1 MNLDELQIK
10 ISIELDDLNKQL
22 KSITKG
28 IDEALGPKATK
39 KLMADNNKV
48 VKSGLTAI
56 NKTTLNLVKKSRKD
70 TTKEVEAMSKDI
82 NKSLTKAF
90 DIDLTKFNSNITS
103 AMNQARITVRSACND
118 IKREL
123 NAALNIKGSIRITG
137 KASMSGSATGSSDS
151 NVASNMASSQY
162 IGAMIIKATNA
173 IIAENKA
180 NTLQLKQEINQ
191 STNKIVSAI
200 RKINTKTIQA
210 DSNKIAR
217 SNSIPVT
224 KEDPVAKTNNDSV
237 KSFGFE
243 LVGAGKAISAVT
255 KDMVNAHKAFV
266 IINRNLSA
274 LNNLK
279 SAMRLGAG
287 SYGSNQLIGGKAAEG
302 YVNFT
307 RGGTGVLDTSQIEAM
322 KYAFKQ
328 VQDLRERIKT
338 SALMNTSNFE
348 LGEEGQL
355 DTSQVEAMKKAFK
368 QVRELMKQIHNLGK
382 GIPSDTTSF
391 TIGEEQSQSLTGKVI
406 DSEKLTK
413 NKGIP
418 QKEVIMA
425 DSFKVIDDELAEVI
439 RECVE
444 RIQKFSK
451 NALAPGFEL
460 RDEGSQTLRG
470 KVIDKAKNSSTQR
483 IGVKDVIEG
492 TFREVEEVLPPV
504 IEKAAEEIE
513 KVTTTIRKATGA
525 MPGSKKNPTKADTN
539 TSKQGQSFVYSDKGL
554 SNNVFKGAI
563 NNTDKEAPKNAFEG
577 AKNNSTSAAEQVQDT
592 MQKIKNTWE
601 NAESMDLVQ
610 GVVDAIDVAGFLVNP
625 IKEGLAQVGKVVLGE
640 LTDLGGDFLDL
651 NESPLNSPKKLGQPL
666 SSKQPTID
674 GSKELGKPLNSKPVK
689 KPKDVGLNNTPDVT
703 KFSKKVEYVK
713 YELQEMLKE
722 ISSFKGMEIGSE
734 ELDGFKNQV
743 ENLMKRC
750 KSFKTSLESL
760 KVKVDSED
768 LEDAERGLKS
778 YQHVLIQVKKDLERV
793 SKKKNKVSDIDT
805 DIYERQVHNP
815 PINIADYGDDNTL
828 GFLPYRNEI
837 DSLIEYAKKA
847 GAKIKE
853 AISNSN
859 SQTLCF
865 APYQN
870 ELHELGETAKKI
882 GAKIKNALSKAGSG
896 IKGIFKGTGTNL
908 LGDFGNSFDSHVA
921 VQQAGELK
929 EKLKKSLDK
938 IKANF
943 KKTASEINKLA
954 NKLTAPF
961 KKIASILNNVASS
974 TKSAWSKI
982 TGIFKK
988 GANDAVNA
996 TNKLSIGL
1004 KDLLKQALGF
1014 VSLYGLINLGK
1025 QAVTQSQELAQA
1037 EIKLTSLM
1045 KQRMGATNDTV
1056 LAIRQLAEE
1065 QARLGVVS
1073 ETAMKRGAEQL
1084 ARYVHS
1090 AKALK
1095 ELMPAIAN
1103 LTAARG
1109 GLNATPDDA
1118 EEIATQ
1124 LGEAIREGT
1133 TTPLEQSGIYLSEK
1147 EIEKFSKLKTEEDRA
1162 EFLARRIAQDVG
1174 DINEALAKT
1183 PHGQITKLK
1192 NNFQSLLSTLGIF
1205 LANVIQPIVKWLNVI
1220 VVACNNALKALGKL
1234 LGFDMTGGTLEVGDL
1249 GTGSTEV
1256 DTGGVEDVTDSLE
1269 DTTDAAEEAEEAVE
1283 KFKGSLAGFDE
1294 INILTDNTDKKEDD
1308 PTDITPG
1315 EGGQLTPEPETFPTL
1330 GELIE
1335 GENLFGKFGD
1345 KMKAFIDEVLEPFKN
1360 AWALLGDDLKAEWAD
1375 LQESFKNFCDKLAQF
1390 LKSVWENG
1398 GKEFVQHMAEIA
1410 LAVAKAAMEIGGEIL
1425 DALARLWEH
1434 LDPKNNEHT
1443 QRFLDY
1449 LNDTAEKLRDFLLG
1463 LGDHFESLMANGGQ
1477 DVLNALG
1484 DCFMDLGAAAVK
1496 GLGLVIDALDGLI
1509 DHLDPA
1515 VNENTKNMLQAL
1527 ADMFHAVGQTALDFV
1542 DLLES
1547 CLLNGGQDMINAFG
1561 DMMMNLGQATAE
1573 VITTIMES
1581 FSALFKYLDP
1591 ATNDITKHMMKAW
1604 EEAFLAIG
1612 QAALGFSELFDSIMK
1627 NGGQEALN
1635 ALADAFNSLIAL
1647 AGTVT
1652 KEVAEAFDALFEHLD
1667 PRTNEFTKGMLEA
1680 WKNAFEGI
1688 TELCQTL
1695 EVTLGSFMDN
1705 GGQDLLN
1712 SLGDLAMQVSE
1723 LLAVIVD
1730 EVAECMTE
1738 FFTHM
1743 DPGKNENS
1751 KGALE
1756 ALKYF
1761 VDSIRD
1767 FVDMLGRSLDTF
1779 MENGGQEFVNNI
1791 GDIIAILVDLG
1802 ATVAGDL
1809 INSITAFFDSW
1820 LGHAVISA
1828 CATALELIT
1837 EVLEALLKILKPL
1850 SPIISAVVAAIGGFI
1865 VAQKVIGFI
1874 TPIVEVFKALAG
1886 SGGLLALAKGAFTA
1900 LWGVIA
1906 ANPIAATVAAI
1917 VAIGVALVAL
1927 YNKCEGFRE
1936 FVDNVLKGF
1945 VGFFEEFKQHFS
1957 TLLED
1962 IKAIFQNVIDII
1974 VGIFTGDGEKVG
1986 TAVRELIGNIIN
1998 LFLDLNKA
2006 FVEVGWELIKGLAN
2020 GIWEAIKA
2028 IPSLLKGIGEFVV
2041 DFFKGLFGIHSPST
2055 VFAEIGVNLIEG
2067 LIEGI
2072 ESSITALKDAIA
2084 AVGDAIFGTVKEV
2097 VSFVADK
2104 WKELYDTTVE
2114 KWNSTKEIVVTKC
2127 SDIYNSA
2134 KEKYQSLKDTVA
2146 DSLESV
2152 RKSSEEKWNTVKQK
2166 TSDIVSNIRQD
2177 VEEKYSKFKDMLST
2191 HLENWRQ
2198 SSETIW
2204 GNIKEKTSSFVS
2216 DIKTDVE
2223 DKYEKLKDKITDCVD
2238 KVKQHSEDTWG
2249 KVKDKTIDF
2258 ASKIKSDV
2266 EDKYESLKNAL
2277 TDKLNTWK
2285 KSNEDTWKT
2294 IKETGL
2300 DTFDKL
2306 RTTGVEAFETL
2317 KTNLSSNMDALK
2329 SKLTSAMEE
2338 IRNDLVTK
2346 WEDIKTKAIDAATK
2360 VKTDVENAYNELK
2373 SNLGSKLE
2381 EVRSEANKKWSEI
2394 KSATTTS
2401 VKEVVTEA
2409 TNRFGEMK
2417 ESFTKKIDEV
2427 KNALTPKWTDLKNSV
2442 KTNAQGVATKV
2453 TEGLSGLKQKFTK
2466 PFEEA
2471 QSTISSII
2479 TKIGNTLK
2487 NTNWSLPKIKLPHIS
2502 VSGKFSLDPPS
2513 VPSFSIQWYKR
2524 GGIIDGLTPLG
2535 FANGSLHMG
2544 GEAGK
2549 EMVVPLE
2556 NTSFTSKIAQAMGQA
2571 VDNALARQANPY
2583 NNNNNSANDNR
2594 DIVLQIHDR
2603 EFARASINSINKL
2616 QRESGKTLL
2625 DI

>member
-210 DSNKIAR
+210 DSNKTQVNVPDVNVKI
-217 SNSIPVT
+217 SGEDINVTTDNSDLVSEINKLGKINHEGFKV
-224 KEDPVAKTNNDSV
+224 VAKNIDKASSDIVSAIKSINN
-237 KSFGFE
+237 GFVNNGNVE
-243 LVGAGKAISAVT
+243 SYPPTMRQKAIV
-255 KDMVNAHKAFV
+255 KE
-266 IINRNLSA
+266 LP
-274 LNNLK
+274 
-279 SAMRLGAG
+279 
-287 SYGSNQLIGGKAAEG
+287 YGSNQLIGGKAAEG

-322 KYAFKQ
+322 KKAFKQ

-391 TIGEEQSQSLTGKVI
+391 TLGEEQSQSLTGKVI

-470 KVIDKAKNSSTQR
+470 KVIDKAKNNSTQR

-539 TSKQGQSFVYSDKGL
+539 TSKQGQSFVYSDKEL

-625 IKEGLAQVGKVVLGE
+625 IKEGLAQIGKVIAGE
-640 LTDLGGDFLDL
+640 LIELG
-651 NESPLNSPKKLGQPL
+651 ESPLKSPKKVGQSNGEQPISKKKADL
-666 SSKQPTID
+666 SQLDDIKAKL
-674 GSKELGKPLNSKPVK
+674 KEVNDAIEDTLSELSHLNSAWEESNSIKDFIPVVDK
-689 KPKDVGLNNTPDVT
+689 LITTLNGLEVDRT
-703 KFSKKVEYVK
+703 KLKIDTTDAQNQIEAARTAC
-713 YELQEMLKE
+713 EMLKE
-722 ISSFKGMEIGSE
+722 
-734 ELDGFKNQV
+734 ELSTGNINSVRKLFPDARPQ
-743 ENLMKRC
+743 
-750 KSFKTSLESL
+750 TS
-760 KVKVDSED
+760 
-768 LEDAERGLKS
+768 GTN
-778 YQHVLIQVKKDLERV
+778 
-793 SKKKNKVSDIDT
+793 KKKYPPKPAGGFGNGSGTSSNKGGKPSKPTIM
-805 DIYERQVHNP
+805 
-815 PINIADYGDDNTL
+815 
-828 GFLPYRNEI
+828 GFGFGAYKNEI

-853 AISNSN
+853 AISNSD
-859 SQTLCF
+859 SQTLGF

-870 ELHELGETAKKI
+870 ELYELGETAKKI

-896 IKGIFKGTGTNL
+896 IKGIFKGTGTSL
-908 LGDFGNSFDSHVA
+908 LGDSFDSHVA

-929 EKLKKSLDK
+929 EKLKASLDK

-943 KKTASEINKLA
+943 KKTGSEISKLA

-961 KKIASILNNVASS
+961 KKLSSILNNVASS

-1037 EIKLTSLM
+1037 EIKLASLM

-1809 INSITAFFDSW
+1809 INSITEFFDSW
-1820 LGHAVISA
+1820 LGHAVISI
-1828 CATALELIT
+1828 CASALELIT
-1837 EVLEALLKILKPL
+1837 DVLKALLEILEPL

-2556 NTSFTSKIAQAMGQA
+2556 NTSFASKIAQAMGQA

-2594 DIVLQIHDR
+2594 DIVLQINDR

>member
-39 KLMADNNKV
+39 KLMADNNKII
-48 VKSGLTAI
+48 KSGLTAI

-82 NKSLTKAF
+82 NKSLNKAF
-90 DIDLTKFNSNITS
+90 DINLTKFNSNITS
-103 AMNQARITVRSACND
+103 AMNQARTTVRSACND
-118 IKREL
+118 IRREL
-123 NAALNIKGSIRITG
+123 NNALNIRGNIRVTG
-137 KASMSGSATGSSDS
+137 KASISGSATGSSDA
-151 NVASNMASSQY
+151 NVASTMASSQY

-173 IIAENKA
+173 VIKTNNA
-180 NTLQLKQEINQ
+180 NTRRLEQAINGLAG
-191 STNKIVSAI
+191 KLASAI
-200 RKINTKTIQA
+200 RKINITTTPVSSNTVSPNNIAQTQTSKTGIKSKKKPQSREKDTLERNKA
-210 DSNKIAR
+210 PLDIGLKEEIAKAKELLEKARELSKRVDETLNKSKEVSKQKQKENGYKDVDSLLKNARELIAKAKAYLNETDIKKPGSSQS
-217 SNSIPVT
+217 SNSLLEGGRVNFTMPGEIIEPNAVPVEAFKQIQDIIEVINYNIKDFET
-224 KEDPVAKTNNDSV
+224 ALVKANSRAVSVAKTLKDLKLTTKGTETLTGEVITPQVVGLPTTQFEKV
-237 KSFGFE
+237 KE
-243 LVGAGKAISAVT
+243 
-255 KDMVNAHKAFV
+255 V
-266 IINRNLSA
+266 IEDATYR
-274 LNNLK
+274 
-279 SAMRLGAG
+279 
-287 SYGSNQLIGGKAAEG
+287 
-302 YVNFT
+302 
-307 RGGTGVLDTSQIEAM
+307 VLDFE
-322 KYAFKQ
+322 K
-328 VQDLRERIKT
+328 
-338 SALMNTSNFE
+338 ALMNTSNFD
-348 LGEEGQL
+348 LVGEGFI
-355 DTSQVEAMKKAFK
+355 DDSQVKALK
-368 QVRELMKQIHNLGK
+368 QVHEL
-382 GIPSDTTSF
+382 
-391 TIGEEQSQSLTGKVI
+391 
-406 DSEKLTK
+406 
-413 NKGIP
+413 
-418 QKEVIMA
+418 
-425 DSFKVIDDELAEVI
+425 
-439 RECVE
+439 
-444 RIQKFSK
+444 
-451 NALAPGFEL
+451 
-460 RDEGSQTLRG
+460 
-470 KVIDKAKNSSTQR
+470 
-483 IGVKDVIEG
+483 
-492 TFREVEEVLPPV
+492 
-504 IEKAAEEIE
+504 
-513 KVTTTIRKATGA
+513 
-525 MPGSKKNPTKADTN
+525 
-539 TSKQGQSFVYSDKGL
+539 
-554 SNNVFKGAI
+554 
-563 NNTDKEAPKNAFEG
+563 
-577 AKNNSTSAAEQVQDT
+577 
-592 MQKIKNTWE
+592 MQKIKATPLGL
-601 NAESMDLVQ
+601 NAPDGSNSQPDLSQLSDIKTKIKEVN
-610 GVVDAIDVAGFLVNP
+610 DAISDMLSELPHVDSVWQEFNSIEDFIPIVDNLVATLDKLDADR
-625 IKEGLAQVGKVVLGE
+625 IKLKIDTSDAQNQIE
-640 LTDLGGDFLDL
+640 A
-651 NESPLNSPKKLGQPL
+651 
-666 SSKQPTID
+666 
-674 GSKELGKPLNSKPVK
+674 
-689 KPKDVGLNNTPDVT
+689 T
-703 KFSKKVEYVK
+703 KAAC
-713 YELQEMLKE
+713 EMLKE
-722 ISSFKGMEIGSE
+722 QLSTGNIGKVR
-734 ELDGFKNQV
+734 ELFPD
-743 ENLMKRC
+743 
-750 KSFKTSLESL
+750 
-760 KVKVDSED
+760 
-768 LEDAERGLKS
+768 
-778 YQHVLIQVKKDLERV
+778 IQ
-793 SKKKNKVSDIDT
+793 SQINSTNKKKQPPMPPRHSKPRGKRGDGSDELAITIDIDT
-805 DIYERQVHNP
+805 SSANKVVDK
-815 PINIADYGDDNTL
+815 AK
-828 GFLPYRNEI
+828 EI
-837 DSLIEYAKKA
+837 GK
-847 GAKIKE
+847 KIKD
-853 AISNSN
+853 AIYNSD
-859 SQTLCF
+859 SQTLGF

-870 ELHELGETAKKI
+870 ELHELGETAKRI
-882 GAKIKNALSKAGSG
+882 GAKIKNAFGKVGSE
-896 IKGIFKGTGTNL
+896 IKGIFRGTGTNL

-921 VQQAGELK
+921 VQQAGEFKNKFK
-929 EKLKKSLDK
+929 EQLGEIKNSFKKMTDS
-938 IKANF
+938 F
-943 KKTASEINKLA
+943 KKTASTIGKLA
-954 NKLTAPF
+954 SKITAPF
-961 KKIASILNNVASS
+961 KKVSSTLKNIASS

-988 GANDAVNA
+988 GATEAANA
-996 TNKLSIGL
+996 TNKLTLSL

-1014 VSLYGLINLGK
+1014 VSIYGMINLGRE
-1025 QAVTQSQELAQA
+1025 AITQSQELAQA
-1037 EIKLTSLM
+1037 EVKLTSLM
-1045 KQRMGATNDTV
+1045 KQRMGATNETV

-1084 ARYVHS
+1084 SYYVHS

-1103 LTAARG
+1103 LTAKRG
-1109 GLNATPDDA
+1109 GFNATPDDA

-1133 TTPLEQSGIYLSEK
+1133 TTPLEQSGIYLSEA
-1147 EIEKFSKLKTEEDRA
+1147 EIKKFSQLRTEEERA
-1162 EFLARRIAQDVG
+1162 AFLAKKVAENVG

-1183 PHGQITKLK
+1183 PHGQITQLK
-1192 NNFQSLLSTLGIF
+1192 NNFQSLLGTLGIF
-1205 LANVIQPIVKWLNVI
+1205 LANVLQPIVQWLNVI

-1294 INILTDNTDKKEDD
+1294 INILTDNTDKSDSEDNPEDD
-1308 PTDITPG
+1308 PTNITPG
-1315 EGGQLTPEPETFPTL
+1315 EGGQLIPEVGDLT
-1330 GELIE
+1330 E
-1335 GENLFGKFGD
+1335 GENMFDKFSE

-1360 AWALLGDDLKAEWAD
+1360 AWALLGDELKAEWAD

-1425 DALARLWEH
+1425 DSLARLWEH

-1496 GLGLVIDALDGLI
+1496 GLGLVIDALDALI

-1515 VNENTKNMLQAL
+1515 VNENTRNMLQAL

-1779 MENGGQEFVNNI
+1779 MENGGQAFINNI
-1791 GDIIAILVDLG
+1791 GDIIAILIDLG

-1809 INSITAFFDSW
+1809 INAITAFFDSW
-1820 LGHAVISA
+1820 LGHAVISI
-1828 CATALELIT
+1828 CASALELIT
-1837 EVLEALLKILKPL
+1837 DVLEALLKILEPL

-1886 SGGLLALAKGAFTA
+1886 SGGLLSLAQGAFTA

-1906 ANPIAATVAAI
+1906 ANPIAATVA
-1917 VAIGVALVAL
+1917 AIGVALVAL

-1945 VGFFEEFKQHFS
+1945 IGFFEEFKQHFS

-1974 VGIFTGDGEKVG
+1974 VGVFTGDGEKVG

-2028 IPSLLKGIGEFVV
+2028 IPSLLAGIGEFVI

-2067 LIEGI
+2067 LIQGI
-2072 ESSITALKDAIA
+2072 ESSITALGDAIA
-2084 AVGDAIFGTVKEV
+2084 AVGDAIFGTVEDI
-2097 VSFVADK
+2097 VSFVSDK
-2104 WKELYDTTVE
+2104 WKEFYDTTVE
-2114 KWNSTKEIVVTKC
+2114 KWTDAKEFVVTKC

-2152 RKSSEEKWNTVKQK
+2152 RKSSEEKWNAVKQK
-2166 TSDIVSNIRQD
+2166 TSEIVSSVRQD
-2177 VEEKYSKFKDMLST
+2177 IEEKYSKFKDMLST

-2238 KVKQHSEDTWG
+2238 KFKQHSEDTWG
-2249 KVKDKTIDF
+2249 SVKDKTIDF
-2258 ASKIKSDV
+2258 VSKIKSDV
-2266 EDKYESLKNAL
+2266 EDKYENLKNAL

-2329 SKLTSAMEE
+2329 SKLTSTMEE

-2360 VKTDVENAYNELK
+2360 VKTDVESAYNELK

-2442 KTNAQGVATKV
+2442 KTNAQGVASKV

-2471 QSTISSII
+2471 QSSISSII
-2479 TKIGNTLK
+2479 TKIGNLLK
-2487 NTNWSLPKIKLPHIS
+2487 NTSWSLPKIKLPHIS

-2594 DIVLQIHDR
+2594 DIVLQINDR

>member
-123 NAALNIKGSIRITG
+123 NAALNIKGNIRVTS
-137 KASMSGSATGSSDS
+137 KASVSGSATGSSDS

-173 IIAENKA
+173 IIKTNNA
-180 NTLQLKQEINQ
+180 NTRRLEQAINGLAG
-191 STNKIVSAI
+191 KLASAI
-200 RKINTKTIQA
+200 RKINITTKTG
-210 DSNKIAR
+210 SNDIKVNVPDVIVK
-217 SNSIPVT
+217 PEVT
-224 KEDPVAKTNNDSV
+224 VNVPDVTVNVFVAKTKTKGTGDIIDINIDEESITDASEAIKSLKDPLIAVRLETGKVNFVLGETGDLFVGTVERMRQAFNMV
-237 KSFGFE
+237 KSLGTSGINFDLGD
-243 LVGAGKAISAVT
+243 T
-255 KDMVNAHKAFV
+255 KD
-266 IINRNLSA
+266 
-274 LNNLK
+274 
-279 SAMRLGAG
+279 
-287 SYGSNQLIGGKAAEG
+287 
-302 YVNFT
+302 
-307 RGGTGVLDTSQIEAM
+307 QIAD
-322 KYAFKQ
+322 
-328 VQDLRERIKT
+328 V
-338 SALMNTSNFE
+338 
-348 LGEEGQL
+348 
-355 DTSQVEAMKKAFK
+355 V
-368 QVRELMKQIHNLGK
+368 ELMRQIHSLRK

-470 KVIDKAKNSSTQR
+470 KVIDKAKNSSTQG

-492 TFREVEEVLPPV
+492 TFREVGDVIEVFPPV
-504 IEKAAEEIE
+504 IEKAAEEI
-513 KVTTTIRKATGA
+513 KKATTTIRKATGA

-539 TSKQGQSFVYSDKGL
+539 TSKQGQSFVYSDKEL

-625 IKEGLAQVGKVVLGE
+625 IKEGLAQIGKVIAGE
-640 LTDLGGDFLDL
+640 LIDLG
-651 NESPLNSPKKLGQPL
+651 ESPLNSHKKLGQPSSSEQPISKKKTDL
-666 SSKQPTID
+666 SQLDDIKAKL
-674 GSKELGKPLNSKPVK
+674 KEVNDAIEDTLSELSHLNSAWEESNSIKDFIPVVDK
-689 KPKDVGLNNTPDVT
+689 LITTLNGLEVDRT
-703 KFSKKVEYVK
+703 KLKIDTTDAQNQIEAARTAC
-713 YELQEMLKE
+713 EMLKE
-722 ISSFKGMEIGSE
+722 
-734 ELDGFKNQV
+734 ELSTGNINSVRKLFPDARPQ
-743 ENLMKRC
+743 
-750 KSFKTSLESL
+750 TS
-760 KVKVDSED
+760 
-768 LEDAERGLKS
+768 GTN
-778 YQHVLIQVKKDLERV
+778 
-793 SKKKNKVSDIDT
+793 KKKYPPKPAGGFGNGSGTSSNKGGKPSKPTIM
-805 DIYERQVHNP
+805 
-815 PINIADYGDDNTL
+815 
-828 GFLPYRNEI
+828 GFGFGAYKNEI

-853 AISNSN
+853 AISNSD
-859 SQTLCF
+859 SQTLGF

-870 ELHELGETAKKI
+870 ELYELGETAKKI

-896 IKGIFKGTGTNL
+896 IKGIFKGTGTSL
-908 LGDFGNSFDSHVA
+908 LGNSFDSHVA

-929 EKLKKSLDK
+929 EKLKDSLDK

-943 KKTASEINKLA
+943 KKTGSEISKLA

-961 KKIASILNNVASS
+961 KKLSSILNNVASS

-1037 EIKLTSLM
+1037 EIKLASLM

-1667 PRTNEFTKGMLEA
+1667 PKTNEFTKGMLEA

-1837 EVLEALLKILKPL
+1837 EVLEALLKILEPL

-2084 AVGDAIFGTVKEV
+2084 AVGDAIFGTVEEV

-2381 EVRSEANKKWSEI
+2381 EVRSEANKKWGEI

-2594 DIVLQIHDR
+2594 DIVLQINDR